1 MNPMIKGTL
10 DGVLGNSFADQQ
22 ISGAVHGDMRG
33 KDWGGNPVS
42 GEPVQGGWN
51 DPFGGGFKQEIPNV
65 GPIGTYKP
73 DGGVDVAMEDW
84 RKPYVK
90 KWIRH
95 HNPSD
100 PFLIKD
106 KDYLKNLQGIVLFNR
121 PI

>member
-10 DGVLGNSFADQQ
+10 DGVLG
-22 ISGAVHGDMRG
+22 
-33 KDWGGNPVS
+33 
-42 GEPVQGGWN
+42 
-51 DPFGGGFKQEIPNV
+51 
-65 GPIGTYKP
+65 PIGTHKP
-73 DGGVDVAMEDW
+73 DAGFDVAMEDW

-106 KDYLKNLQGIVLFNR
+106 KDLETKYNISLDNVKQAYPNMTWGNR
-121 PI
+121 S

>member
-1 MNPMIKGTL
+1 MIKGTL
-10 DGVLGNSFADQQ
+10 DGVLG
-22 ISGAVHGDMRG
+22 
-33 KDWGGNPVS
+33 
-42 GEPVQGGWN
+42 
-51 DPFGGGFKQEIPNV
+51 
-65 GPIGTYKP
+65 PIGTHWDSSKP
-73 DGGVDVAMEDW
+73 DAGFDVWDSSKPDAGFDVAMEDW